1 MYLLFNQLFL
11 VSLLLTFSNCNKKD
25 KEKALYEATYT
36 LDQIQ
41 ASNKFSLHEHQVINQ
56 DYKEISGLVCGR
68 KNENLVYMIEDKGN
82 DNEVYVFNQAG
93 QFQTKIVLTGLDN
106 MDWEDLAIG
115 SGPIAGETYIYI
127 ADIGDNDA
135 IRSSV
140 RIIRFIEPDLSSN
153 NSNAISI
160 GEYDIINF
168 QYPTGAKDAETLML
182 DHATKDLIVLTKRDQ
197 VTRVYRLQYPYSQSM
212 NQLEFIGLLPFQ
224 KLVAGDISSDGQRI
238 AVKNKGTIYYWE
250 TVGNNAL
257 KTMFEN
263 APKTVAYT
271 VEPQGESLGFSAD
284 GQSYFTISETKG
296 ISGAEPILYHY
307 KEN

>member
-11 VSLLLTFSNCNKKD
+11 VSLLLTLSNCNKKD
-25 KEKALYEATYT
+25 SEKALYESAYT
-36 LDQIQ
+36 LEQIQ
-41 ASNKFSLHEHQVINQ
+41 ASNKFSLHEQQVINQ

-82 DNEVYVFNQAG
+82 DNEVYVFNQTG

-106 MDWEDLAIG
+106 IDWEDLAIG

-153 NSNAISI
+153 NSNTISI
-160 GEYDIINF
+160 ADYDIINF
-168 QYPTGAKDAETLML
+168 QYPTGAKDAETLL
-182 DHATKDLIVLTKRDQ
+182 FDPFTKDLILMSKREI
-197 VTRVYRLQYPYSQSM
+197 VSRVYKLQFPYNQNM
-212 NQLEFIGLLPFQ
+212 NKAVFVGLLPFK

-238 AVKNKGTIYYWE
+238 AVKNKNTIYYWE
-250 TVGNNAL
+250 TVGNNML
-257 KTMFEN
+257 KTIFDN
-263 APKTVAYT
+263 PPKTVAYT

-296 ISGAEPILYHY
+296 HAGAEPILYHY